1 MAMYP
6 TLIVHNAKIHTGVAQ
21 RPEVQALAVNGRRIA
36 AVGTN
41 GQIRSLAGPATMVV
55 DAGRRRIIPGLIDA
69 NQHLIATGLDYNQEL
84 RWDSV
89 PSLDE
94 ALRLLADQVQRT
106 PSPQWI
112 RVVGGFCEHQFT
124 EQRLPTV
131 EELNRVAP
139 STPVYLQH
147 LQDRALLNAAA
158 MAACGYDGQTPD
170 PPGGHIEW
178 DDQGVPMG
186 SLIATP
192 TPELFH
198 QTLAHAPV
206 LPHEYQVNSLRQAMR
221 ELNRLGIT
229 SVIDAGA
236 AHLRYPDDYKAVE
249 ELAHHHLL
257 TVRMAYHLA
266 AQTPGGET
274 GDFLHWSTINHY
286 GDGDELFRFNGAG
299 EVLVHAAMDY
309 DNFRQPPP
317 AFTAQTAVELEDI
330 VSRLVARGWPWRM
343 HAVYDDTIDMALDA
357 FEHVDAAMGLRALPW
372 FFDGAETISARNIE
386 RVARLGGGVNVQP
399 RMAYQGEYFLERHGA
414 DVAAHTPPIR
424 RMLDAGLHVG
434 VGSGGATAA
443 SMDPWTTLYWLT
455 TGRTLGGT
463 TLYPP
468 EHRMDRAQALALH
481 TRDNTWFSGEQ
492 GSKGQLD
499 IGQCADFAIL
509 SQDYF
514 SVPDEDIRQIESE
527 LTVMDGRVVYADGD
541 FRAFDLAQ
549 PRPLPEWSPV
559 NHGGG
564 CWRNAHHAQQA
575 SAIASSARDGGRAQR

>member
-1 MAMYP
+1 MYP

-41 GQIRSLAGPATMVV
+41 GQIRSLAGPATMVIN
-55 DAGRRRIIPGLIDA
+55 AGGRRIIPGLIDA
-69 NQHLIATGLDYNQEL
+69 NQHLIATGLDYNQQL
-84 RWDSV
+84 RWDGV
-89 PSLDE
+89 PSVDA
-94 ALRLLADQVQRT
+94 ALGMLADQVART
-106 PSPQWI
+106 PPAQWV
-112 RVVGGFCEHQFT
+112 RVVGGFGEHQFA
-124 EQRLPTV
+124 EHRLPTL
-131 EELNRVAP
+131 EELNRIAP
-139 STPVYLQH
+139 STPVYVQH

-158 MAACGYDGQTPD
+158 IAACGYDGQTPD

-178 DDQGVPMG
+178 DDQGVPTG
-186 SLIATP
+186 LLLATP
-192 TPELFH
+192 TPEIFRDA
-198 QTLAHAPV
+198 LAHAPV
-206 LPHEYQVNSLRQAMR
+206 LPHEYQINSLRQSMR

-249 ELAHHHLL
+249 ELAQHHLL
-257 TVRMAYHLA
+257 TVRVSYHLS

-274 GDFLHWSTINHY
+274 GDFLHWCTINHY

-299 EVLVHAAMDY
+299 EVLVHDAMDH
-309 DNFRQPPP
+309 DDFRQPPP
-317 AFTAQTAVELEDI
+317 VLTAQTGTELKDI
-330 VSRLVARGWPWRM
+330 VSRLVARSWPWRM
-343 HAVYDDTIDMALDA
+343 HAVYEETIEMALEA
-357 FEHVDAAMGLRALPW
+357 FEQVDAEMTLRALPW

-386 RVARLGGGVNVQP
+386 RVARLGGGINLQP
-399 RMAYQGEYFLERHGA
+399 RMAYQGEYFLERHGP

-434 VGSGGATAA
+434 VGSGGSTAA

-455 TGRTLGGT
+455 TGRTLGGS

-468 EHRMDRAQALALH
+468 EQRLDRTQALALH
-481 TRDNTWFSGEQ
+481 TRANTWFSGEA

-499 IGQCADFAIL
+499 IGQYADFAVL

-514 SVPDEDIRQIESE
+514 SVADEDIRQIEAE
-527 LTVMDGRVVYADGD
+527 LTVMDGRVVYAQGD

-549 PRPLPEWSPV
+549 PMPLPEWSPV

-564 CWRNAHHAQQA
+564 CWRQRHHAEQGHP
-575 SAIASSARDGGRAQR
+575 IASSSRDGGRAQG